1 MAGIADVKKNCGGAR
16 AGVTE
21 ESIQLIFETIVKM
34 VRNGESVTI
43 KNFGTFKKV
52 HTDERQGVNP
62 QDPSKKITIAAK
74 DHLKFK
80 ASPSVDVSEQKAA
93 PARRR

>member
-1 MAGIADVKKNCGGAR
+1 MAGIADIKKNCGGAR

-21 ESIQLIFETIVKM
+21 ESIQLIFEMIAQM
-34 VRNGESVTI
+34 VRNGESVMI

-52 HTDERQGVNP
+52 HTEERQGVNP
-62 QDPSKKITIAAK
+62 QEPSKKITIAAK

-80 ASPSVDVSEQKAA
+80 ASPSVDMSAPKAA
-93 PARRR
+93 DRRR